1 MASRKLGD
9 LDYRLQPLAE
19 TFLAKCAHAGIDIL
33 VTCTWRSAKEQDK
46 LYAQGRTEPGKI
58 VTNAKAGQSKHNL
71 TNASLQPAAQAFDV
85 VPLRS
90 GKPIWNASDPVW
102 LKVGE
107 IGESVGLEWAGRWKR
122 FKEYP
127 HFQLPS

>member
-1 MASRKLGD
+1 MASRKLSD
-9 LDYRLQPLAE
+9 LDPALQSLAE
-19 TFLAKCAHAGIDIL
+19 KFLSLCSDAGIDIL
-33 VTCTWRSAKEQDK
+33 VTCTYRSPKEQDK

-58 VTNAKAGQSKHNL
+58 VTNARAGQSKHNL
-71 TNASLQPAAQAFDV
+71 TNASLQPASQAFDI

-102 LKVGE
+102 QQVGS
-107 IGESVGLEWAGRWKR
+107 IGEDLGLEWAGRWKR

-127 HFQLPS
+127 HFQLRS